1 MPTPSSPTGS
11 LRLPRGALVVALG
24 AFVLLSLAAL
34 FVGTLGADTVI
45 REWLLAAASP
55 SVIGVMR
62 VVNVMGD
69 WKFLIPAT
77 VLLIAV
83 FDRARRTWW
92 IWIAMMVAAPLIESV
107 MKLTVGRAR
116 PAATSYGFPSGH
128 AIAAA
133 AYFGA
138 VMYLAEALPRTPRA
152 VLRIV
157 AIALMLLVALARVM
171 LRAHWPSDVL
181 GGLALGLAL
190 AAAATVLASRRLS

>member
-1 MPTPSSPTGS
+1 MPTPSSPAGS
-11 LRLPRGALVVALG
+11 LRLPRGVLAVAIG

-34 FVGTLGADTVI
+34 FVDPLGADTVI

-55 SVIGVMR
+55 NVIGIMR

-69 WKFLIPAT
+69 WKFLVPAT

-92 IWIAMMVAAPLIESV
+92 IWIAMMVAVPLIESL

-116 PAATSYGFPSGH
+116 PGASSYGFPSGH
-128 AIAAA
+128 AIAVA

-138 VMYLAEALPRTPRA
+138 VLYLAEALPRTPRA

-157 AIALMLLVALARVM
+157 AVVLMLLVAVARVM

-190 AAAATVLASRRLS
+190 ASAATVLASRRLA